1 MKIRTILSLSLL
13 IVFCGGVSARPGN
26 VFKPKGAKKPPAQER
41 PIPKP
46 KAAKKPP
53 AASNDLTITLPGKV
67 KLELKQ
73 IKAGSFL
80 MGSPESEEG
89 RFDWETQHRVTLTRD
104 YWLGT
109 YEVTQ
114 AQWKAVMGN
123 NPSKF
128 KGDDLPVEQVSWEDA
143 KEFCERLNNDS
154 SVKKPKGYRFDL
166 PTEAQWEYACRA
178 GTTTALNNGKNLAS
192 ETGRCANLDKVGWYC
207 ENKSTHPVGQK
218 KPNAWGLYDMHGNVW
233 EWCRDWFEEGYA
245 DDPEFLRGQ
254 SSGSS
259 RVYRGGDW
267 FNFAKF
273 CRSASRFNDSPGYW
287 SDGIGFRLALVPVQ

>member
-53 AASNDLTITLPGKV
+53 AASNDLTVTLPGKV
-67 KLELKQ
+67 KLEMKKIL
-73 IKAGSFL
+73 AGSFL
-80 MGSPESEEG
+80 MGSPEWEDG
-89 RFDWETQHRVTLTRD
+89 RVPWETQHRVTLTRD

-123 NPSKF
+123 NPSHF
-128 KGDDLPVEQVSWEDA
+128 QGDDLPVESVSWSDA
-143 KEFCERLNNDS
+143 KEFCERLNKNS
-154 SVKKPKGYRFDL
+154 SIKRPKGYRFDL

-178 GTTTALNNGKNLAS
+178 GTTGAYHG
-192 ETGRCANLDKVGWYC
+192 NLDDVAWYD
-207 ENKSTHPVGQK
+207 ENSGDQTHPVGRQQ
-218 KPNAWGLYDMHGNVW
+218 PNAWGLYDMHGNVW
-233 EWCRDWFEEGYA
+233 EWCRDWYGEGSYA
-245 DDPEFLRGQ
+245 GDATDPTGVLSGSDRVLRG
-254 SSGSS
+254 
-259 RVYRGGDW
+259 GGW
-267 FNFAKF
+267 LNYAQR
-273 CRSASRFNDSPGYW
+273 CRSAFRFDFSPGYRFYYL
-287 SDGIGFRLALVPVQ
+287 GFRLALVPVQ